1 MSEDVRTHRQ
11 NKGRRESVPTECG
24 QTIHGRGKKTE
35 RIKCRFENTCRC
47 TCMCDGDFML
57 QVGLIYVLHVLH
69 IFFFFLYIYLLKTKN
84 GTFI

>member
-1 MSEDVRTHRQ
+1 MEEVKKK
-11 NKGRRESVPTECG
+11 NRE
-24 QTIHGRGKKTE
+24 
-35 RIKCRFENTCRC
+35 KCRFENTCGC

-69 IFFFFLYIYLLKTKN
+69 IYIYIFYICLLKTKN

>member
-11 NKGRRESVPTECG
+11 NKGCRESVPTERG
-24 QTIHGRGKKTE
+24 QTIHGRGKKKPRE
-35 RIKCRFENTCRC
+35 KCRFENTCRC

-69 IFFFFLYIYLLKTKN
+69 IYIYIF
-84 GTFI
+84 FIYVC

>member
-11 NKGRRESVPTECG
+11 NKGRRESVPTERG
-24 QTIHGRGKKTE
+24 QTIHGRGKKKPRE
-35 RIKCRFENTCRC
+35 ECRFENTCRC

-57 QVGLIYVLHVLH
+57 QVGLIYVLLH
-69 IFFFFLYIYLLKTKN
+69 IFHLLKTKN